1 MGGLDTIAMAKGKSA
16 VMNNVCK
23 SEEGGSKGKEMG
35 GGAGS
40 CLLRSCLL
48 CHFFSLGLIVI
59 IDLQLFSKGLA
70 FLLLHIAALILHC
83 FCSVSSRLHSLT
95 NICSQSQ

>member
-23 SEEGGSKGKEMG
+23 SEEGGRKGKEMG

-48 CHFFSLGLIVI
+48 CHFFSLGLTLI
-59 IDLQLFSKGLA
+59 IDLQVFSQRCILLFHIPA
-70 FLLLHIAALILHC
+70 FIVHC
-83 FCSVSSRLHSLT
+83 FFARSVTLAADCIS
-95 NICSQSQ
+95 

>member
-23 SEEGGSKGKEMG
+23 SEEGGRKGKEMG

-48 CHFFSLGLIVI
+48 CHFFSLGLIAI
-59 IDLQLFSKGLA
+59 IDLRFPLTGACMFYFFISFIA
-70 FLLLHIAALILHC
+70 FDTSSLLLWKQQTAQLD
-83 FCSVSSRLHSLT
+83 
-95 NICSQSQ
+95 

>member
-23 SEEGGSKGKEMG
+23 SEEGVKGGREHGRGKKETG

-40 CLLRSCLL
+40 CLLRSSLL
-48 CHFFSLGLIVI
+48 CHLLDSWPD
-59 IDLQLFSKGLA
+59 IDY
-70 FLLLHIAALILHC
+70 
-83 FCSVSSRLHSLT
+83 
-95 NICSQSQ
+95 

>member
-23 SEEGGSKGKEMG
+23 SEEGGSEGKELG

-59 IDLQLFSKGLA
+59 IDFQFFLTGVCIFIASYSRLDTSS
-70 FLLLHIAALILHC
+70 LLLCKQPTATLG
-83 FCSVSSRLHSLT
+83 
-95 NICSQSQ
+95 

>member
-1 MGGLDTIAMAKGKSA
+1 
-16 VMNNVCK
+16 MNNVCK

-59 IDLQLFSKGLA
+59 IDPEFFLTGA
-70 FLLLHIAALILHC
+70 CIYIPALLLHC
-83 FCSVSSRLHSLT
+83 VCSVSSRLAA
-95 NICSQSQ
+95 

>member
-23 SEEGGSKGKEMG
+23 SEEGVKGGREYGGKEMG

-48 CHFFSLGLIVI
+48 CHFLGCWPD
-59 IDLQLFSKGLA
+59 IDY
-70 FLLLHIAALILHC
+70 
-83 FCSVSSRLHSLT
+83 
-95 NICSQSQ
+95 